1 MSIPILLVETNRYG
15 MPQYTSMNRFC
26 LTTIR
31 ECRSLTPVGWGILSM
46 IIGAIS
52 FSLVLFGYPFLAPT
66 HPIDGEVLVVEGW
79 LPDYALEKVKD
90 RFQGGNYKLLIT
102 TGGNLTL
109 GHHLSKYKTWAEL
122 AAATLHAQGIS
133 LDKIIIT
140 PTTSNPQKDRTYNTA
155 LAVRKRLGEKGWN
168 QISIDV
174 VSFGPHSRRTWFM
187 FKKVFSSEDVGII
200 TLAPKDYDINRWW
213 LSSAGVRDVISEV
226 IAYLNVRL
234 IFSSLI

>member
-1 MSIPILLVETNRYG
+1 
-15 MPQYTSMNRFC
+15 MNRFR
-26 LTTIR
+26 LIAIR
-31 ECRSLTPVGWGILSM
+31 ECRVLTSMGWAILSM
-46 IIGAIS
+46 VVSAVT
-52 FSLVLFGYPFLAPT
+52 VLFVLFIYPFLAPT

-102 TGGNLTL
+102 TGGNLTI
-109 GHHLSKYKTWAEL
+109 GHHLSKHKTWAEV
-122 AAATLHAQGIS
+122 AASTLYAQGVP
-133 LDKIIIT
+133 LEKIILAPTI
-140 PTTSNPQKDRTYNTA
+140 TTSRKDRTYDTA
-155 LAVRKRLGEKGWN
+155 LVVKKSLSEKGFN
-168 QISIDV
+168 QASIDV
-174 VSFGPHSRRTWFM
+174 ISLGAHSRRTWFM

-226 IAYLNVRL
+226 IAYLYVRL